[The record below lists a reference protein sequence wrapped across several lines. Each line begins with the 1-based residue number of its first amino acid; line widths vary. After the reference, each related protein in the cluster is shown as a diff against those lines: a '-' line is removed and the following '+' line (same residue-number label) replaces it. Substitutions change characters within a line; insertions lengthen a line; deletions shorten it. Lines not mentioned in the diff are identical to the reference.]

1 MNDFGMLVLKI
12 NFKIYIK
19 NIILIYFKTKNILI
33 NNCSNNTIKKKNMPS
48 IPRPGVHFFFP
59 QELLINKCIVNNQS
73 MNTVDS
79 ITGDV
84 TYNI

>member
-1 MNDFGMLVLKI
+1 
-12 NFKIYIK
+12 
-19 NIILIYFKTKNILI
+19 
-33 NNCSNNTIKKKNMPS
+33 MPS

-59 QELLINKCIVNNQS
+59 EELLINKCIVNNQS

-84 TYNI
+84 TYNIWFLDPSNLQLMQDIFVTLFTGL

>member
-1 MNDFGMLVLKI
+1 
-12 NFKIYIK
+12 
-19 NIILIYFKTKNILI
+19 
-33 NNCSNNTIKKKNMPS
+33 MPS